1 MLDPQERAARGAAM
15 QAQITGAA
23 PEPATPYEASLRD
36 FVFAEIWTRPGLPLR
51 DRYLI
56 GMTGT
61 ASCFDSGGCTAY
73 AQCALAGAYLS
84 LAELRE
90 AALQA
95 VVYSG
100 WTAGGIFDRA
110 VTAAATELGIDP
122 VPLAPLQ
129 PAPMDPATR
138 MQRGAAMFEEI
149 ARIGAPPPF
158 APYIEAGVLNFVM
171 GEVWCRPGLDIR
183 SRRIVTLVGAGFS
196 GSATPMRSH
205 AYSAIASGHL
215 SKDEL
220 LEFVLH
226 FSVHGG
232 WPRGSVFQGAVLEQ
246 ARRVE
251 QGLPFE
257 P

>member
-1 MLDPQERAARGAAM
+1 MLDPLERAARGAAM
-15 QAQITGAA
+15 QAAVVGAA
-23 PEPATPYEASLRD
+23 PAPATPYEASLRD

-51 DRYLI
+51 DRFLI
-56 GMTGT
+56 GITGT
-61 ASCFDSGGCTAY
+61 ASCFDADGCAAY
-73 AQCALAGAYLS
+73 AKGALAEGHLS
-84 LAELRE
+84 LTELRE

-100 WTAGGIFDRA
+100 WTAGGLFDRA
-110 VTAAATELGIDP
+110 VTVAATALGVEP
-122 VPLAPLQ
+122 VPLAPIQ
-129 PAPMDPATR
+129 SGPVDPAAR
-138 MQRGAAMFEEI
+138 MERGAAMFEEI
-149 ARIGAPPPF
+149 AQIAAPPPF

-171 GEVWCRPGLDIR
+171 GEVWGRPGLDIR
-183 SRRIVTLVGAGFS
+183 SRRMVTLVGAGFS

-205 AYSAIASGHL
+205 AYSALQSGHL
-215 SKDEL
+215 TKDEL
-220 LEFVLH
+220 LEFTLH